1 MNCIVTAGPTFEPLD
16 DVRRLT
22 NFSTGRL
29 GTELANH
36 LTARGHKVT
45 LLIGELATYPGE
57 RRAQSVKI
65 FSTTASLR
73 AGLKSFSG
81 RKVDAVFHA
90 AAVSDF
96 GFGRMFKR
104 DRSGQLKPFRPT
116 RKISTHHHGLLVE
129 LVPTLKIIAELRG
142 WFPKTK
148 IIGWKY
154 EADGDRDN
162 VLRLARIQIASCGT
176 DFCVANGPA
185 YGRGFNVVSTGG
197 QSHFTTSAGLFKA
210 LEKIVRAESPAPAPG
225 LG

>member
-29 GTELANH
+29 GTDLAKF

-45 LLIGELATYPGE
+45 LLVGELATYRGE
-57 RRAQSVKI
+57 RRAHAIKT
-65 FSTTASLR
+65 FSSTEHLR
-73 AGLKSFSG
+73 TLLKSFSG
-81 RKVDAVFHA
+81 KKVDAIFHA

-96 GFGRMFKR
+96 TFGKLFKR
-104 DRSGQLKPFRPT
+104 DDAGKPTPLRPSK
-116 RKISTHHHGLLVE
+116 KISTRNGGLLVE

-148 IIGWKY
+148 IVGWKY
-154 EADGDRDN
+154 EANGKRKDA
-162 VLRLARIQIASCGT
+162 VWLAKIQIASCGT

-185 YGRGFNVVSTGG
+185 YGRGFNLVSTDG
-197 QSHFTTSAGLFKA
+197 QRHFNTAAGLFGA
-210 LEKIVRAESPAPAPG
+210 LEQVARSA
-225 LG
+225 